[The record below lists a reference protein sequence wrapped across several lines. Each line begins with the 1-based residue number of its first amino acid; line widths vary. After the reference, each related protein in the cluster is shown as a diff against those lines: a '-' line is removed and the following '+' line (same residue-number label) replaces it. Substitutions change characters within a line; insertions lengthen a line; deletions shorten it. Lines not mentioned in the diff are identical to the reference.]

1 MNTARDREQVLE
13 QWLKQSGGARSAPT
27 PECLDAETAGAWAD
41 GRLGGAALAEAQLHV
56 ADCARC
62 QALMATLLRTTPQQ
76 VAAALAPKRRWL
88 VWAMPMAAAAVLVV
102 GAFVWTNTP
111 APIAPVDQIDVG
123 PMPPPEGAP
132 PRRDTR
138 RSPPPANRSTGPAKG
153 LADSA
158 PSDKPRAPTAAPGG
172 EDRLKEAPSTPAA
185 RADSARV
192 SGNQETQAAAPPSFS
207 SPQAAPSAPEPTGA
221 GSAATAK
228 DSSAVQA
235 EARRE
240 SSTPADRLLTR
251 PTAPAGTSIQVMS
264 PNRAVQWRITGDL
277 VEHTTDGGS
286 TWATA
291 GALGSIT
298 SGSAPS
304 AQVCWLAGRGGL
316 VVRTTDGINWSRI
329 PFPETVDLVAV
340 GAVSAQT
347 ATVTAADGRVF
358 ATANG
363 GQYWLADR

>member
-1 MNTARDREQVLE
+1 VNTPRDREQVLE
-13 QWLKQSGGARSAPT
+13 HWLKQSGGARSAPT

-41 GRLGGAALAEAQLHV
+41 GRLGGAALAEAQLHA

-76 VAAALAPKRRWL
+76 VAAALAPQRRWL
-88 VWAMPMAAAAVLVV
+88 VWAMPMAAAAVLVI
-102 GAFVWTNTP
+102 GAFVWTN
-111 APIAPVDQIDVG
+111 APVPPRPVNQIDVG

-138 RSPPPANRSTGPAKG
+138 RSTPPANRSTGAAKR
-153 LADSA
+153 LADSG
-158 PSDKPRAPTAAPGG
+158 PGDKPRASAAEPGR
-172 EDRLKEAPSTPAA
+172 ENRLKEAPGAPAA
-185 RADSARV
+185 RADSAPASSNEER
-192 SGNQETQAAAPPSFS
+192 QAAAPPSFS
-207 SPQAAPSAPEPTGA
+207 SAQAAPPAPEPASA

-240 SSTPADRLLTR
+240 SNAADRLLTR
-251 PTAPAGTSIQVMS
+251 PTAPPGSSIQVLS

-286 TWATA
+286 TWTTA